1 MGILGGFSV
10 RTTEPTTGQRTTAR
24 GHARRGLVRRRCVRA
39 VVAASAIVLVSIS
52 ATSAGWVAAGRS
64 DAKASRSSTEER
76 LFDIVFPRGIASL
89 DGTGNNRS
97 HPRWG
102 TAYRSYSRVAAP
114 SYADGMRGLVPGAR
128 PRYVSNR
135 VFNDVG
141 QNLFSEN
148 GVTHWGFAWGQFLD
162 HTFGHRAIGTKGGPI
177 TFDPEDPLERFVN
190 DLGAIDFARTPRAPG
205 TGIRSPR
212 GQMNTVSSYI
222 DAWAVYGG
230 TDERL
235 EWLRAGPLDGDPSNN
250 RARLLTSSD
259 GYLPRAGARGDLS
272 EAPAMELMGRLYAT
286 PEFAV
291 VAGDVRANENIALT
305 SLHTLFVR
313 EHNRLVEA
321 LPDRLPAE
329 LKFQIA
335 RRVVMA
341 EIQHITYAEFLP
353 ALGIELAGYRGYRP
367 NVDATLSN
375 EFAVVG
381 YRAHSMVH
389 GEFEPQGDLADY
401 TPQQLDAIRAQG
413 VEVLVTGDAVEF
425 VVPLNVAFGNP
436 DLVAA
441 IGLDAILLGL
451 GAERQYRND
460 EMIDDQLRS
469 VLFQLPG
476 PEVPHPS
483 DCLDGPPLPECFQT
497 VLDLGAVD
505 IKRGRDHGVPTY
517 NELRVA
523 YGLEP
528 KASFAEI
535 TGEETE
541 EFPLDPLI
549 DPGDPIDDPDI
560 LTFVRLLDAEGNDLT
575 LGSPEA
581 DEQAVVGIRRTTL
594 AARLKAIYGNVD
606 RIDAFV
612 GMLSEPHLPGS
623 ELGELQAAIWREQ
636 FRRLRDG
643 DRFFYLNDPS
653 LRIIRQRFGIGA
665 RRTLAEIIL
674 ANTDIEGGELPA
686 NVFKPADLPPD
697 PDVG

>member
-1 MGILGGFSV
+1 M
-10 RTTEPTTGQRTTAR
+10 TAR
-24 GHARRGLVRRRCVRA
+24 RPARRGLVRRRGVRA
-39 VVAASAIVLVSIS
+39 VVAASAVVLMSIS
-52 ATSAGWVAAGRS
+52 TASAGGVAAGRL
-64 DAKASRSSTEER
+64 DPKAGRSSNER
-76 LFDIVFPRGIASL
+76 TLFDIVFPRGVANL
-89 DGTGNNRS
+89 DGVGNNRD

-102 TAYRSYSRVAAP
+102 RAYRAYSRVAEA
-114 SYADGMRGLVPGAR
+114 SYADGVRELVQGPR

-135 VFNDVG
+135 IFNDVG

-148 GVTHWGFAWGQFLD
+148 GVTQWGFAWGQFLD
-162 HTFGHRAIGTKGGPI
+162 HTIGLRAIGTKGGSI
-177 TFDPEDPLERFVN
+177 TFDPEDPLERFAN
-190 DLGAIDFARTPRAPG
+190 DLGTIDFARTPRAPG

-212 GQMNTVSSYI
+212 EQMNTVSSYI

-230 TDERL
+230 TAERL
-235 EWLRAGPLDGDPSNN
+235 EWLRAGRFDGDPSNG
-250 RARLLTSSD
+250 RARLLMSSD
-259 GYLPRAGARGDLS
+259 GYLPRAGARGDPS
-272 EAPAMELMGRLYAT
+272 AAPAMELVGRLYAT
-286 PEFAV
+286 PELAV

-321 LPDRLPAE
+321 LPDRLSAE
-329 LKFQIA
+329 LKFQMA

-341 EIQHITYAEFLP
+341 EIQHITYSEFLP
-353 ALGIELAGYRGYRP
+353 ALGVELAAYRGYRP

-401 TPQQLDAIRAQG
+401 TPEQLDAIRAQG
-413 VEVLVTGDAVEF
+413 VDVLVAGDEVEF

-436 DLVAA
+436 DLVEG

-476 PEVPHPS
+476 PDVPDPS

-497 VLDLGAVD
+497 VLDLGAID
-505 IKRGRDHGVPTY
+505 IKRGRDHGIPTY

-528 KASFAEI
+528 KASFSEV

-541 EFPLDPLI
+541 EIPLDPLI
-549 DPGDPIDDPDI
+549 DPEDPIDDPDI
-560 LTFVRLLDAEGNDLT
+560 LSFVRLLDAEGNELT
-575 LGSPEA
+575 IGSPEA

-594 AARLKAIYGNVD
+594 AARLKAIYGTVD

-697 PDVG
+697 PDLG

>member
-1 MGILGGFSV
+1 M
-10 RTTEPTTGQRTTAR
+10 TG
-24 GHARRGLVRRRCVRA
+24 RRSRRA
-39 VVAASAIVLVSIS
+39 AVAAVLVLMSS
-52 ATSAGWVAAGRS
+52 ATTSAGGVASLAREPSARGVP
-64 DAKASRSSTEER
+64 KHER
-76 LFDIVFPRGIASL
+76 TLFDLMFPRGVASL
-89 DGTGNNRS
+89 DGTGNNRD
-97 HPRWG
+97 HPQWG
-102 TAYRSYSRVAAP
+102 TAYRQYSRAAAP
-114 SYADGMRGLVPGAR
+114 SYADGMHEVVAGSR

-135 VFNDVG
+135 IFNDAG

-148 GVTHWGFAWGQFLD
+148 GVTQWGFAWGQFLD
-162 HTFGHRAIGTKGGPI
+162 HTFGLRAVGTKGGSI
-177 TFDPEDPLERFVN
+177 LFDAEDPLERFVN
-190 DLGAIDFARTPRAPG
+190 DLGEIEFARTPRAPG
-205 TGIRSPR
+205 TGIRTPR
-212 GQMNTVSSYI
+212 EQMNTVSSYI

-230 TDERL
+230 TGERL
-235 EWLRAGPLDGDPSNN
+235 EWLRTGPLDGDPSNN
-250 RARLLTSSD
+250 RARLLMSAD
-259 GYLPRAGARGDLS
+259 GYLPRAGARGDPGA
-272 EAPAMELMGRLYAT
+272 APPMELMGRLYAT
-286 PEFAV
+286 PELAV

-313 EHNRLVEA
+313 EHNRLVAA

-329 LKFQIA
+329 LRFQIA

-341 EIQHITYAEFLP
+341 EIQHITYTEFLP
-353 ALGIELAGYRGYRP
+353 ALGIQLAAYRGYRA

-389 GEFEPQGDLADY
+389 GEFEPRGILADY
-401 TPQQLDAIRAQG
+401 TPEQLDAIRAQG
-413 VEVLVTGDAVEF
+413 VDVVVAGEVVEF
-425 VVPLNVAFGNP
+425 VIPLNVAFGNP
-436 DLVAA
+436 DLVEA

-476 PEVPHPS
+476 PGVPDPS

-497 VLDLGAVD
+497 VLDLGAID
-505 IKRGRDHGVPTY
+505 IKRGRDHGVPVY

-541 EFPLDPLI
+541 EFPDDPLI
-549 DPGDPIDDPDI
+549 DPEDPIDDPDI
-560 LTFVRLLDAEGNDLT
+560 LSFVRLQDAEGRELVI
-575 LGSPEA
+575 GSPEA

-594 AARLKAIYGNVD
+594 AARLKAIYGAVD
-606 RIDAFV
+606 RLDAFV
-612 GMLSEPHLPGS
+612 GMLAEPHLPGS
-623 ELGELQAAIWREQ
+623 ELGELQTAIWKEQ
-636 FRRLRDG
+636 FRRLRAG
-643 DRFFYLNDPS
+643 DRYFYLNDPS

-674 ANTDIEGGELPA
+674 ANTDIEGSRLPA
-686 NVFKPADLPPD
+686 NVFKPTDLPPD
-697 PDVG
+697 PDLG

>member
-1 MGILGGFSV
+1 MSV
-10 RTTEPTTGQRTTAR
+10 PTPSVGRVGAD
-24 GHARRGLVRRRCVRA
+24 RA
-39 VVAASAIVLVSIS
+39 DSK
-52 ATSAGWVAAGRS
+52 
-64 DAKASRSSTEER
+64 DER
-76 LFDIVFPRGIASL
+76 ALFDIVFPGGVASL
-89 DGTGNNRS
+89 DGAGNNRG

-102 TAYRSYSRVAAP
+102 TAYRAYARIAAT
-114 SYADGMRGLVPGAR
+114 SYADGMRRLTAGAR

-148 GVTHWGFAWGQFLD
+148 GVTQWGFAWGQFLD
-162 HTFGHRAIGTKGGPI
+162 HTFGLRAVGTKGGSI
-177 TFDPEDPLERFVN
+177 TFDPQDPLERFVN

-212 GQMNTVSSYI
+212 EQMNTVSSYI

-230 TDERL
+230 TAERL
-235 EWLRAGPLDGDPSNN
+235 EWLRAGRLDDDPSNN
-250 RARLLTSSD
+250 RARLLTSPD
-259 GYLPRAGARGDLS
+259 GYLPRAAARGDPGD
-272 EAPAMELMGRLYAT
+272 APGMELMGRLYAT
-286 PEFAV
+286 PELAV

-321 LPDRLPAE
+321 LPDRLPTE

-341 EIQHITYAEFLP
+341 EIQHITYTEFLP
-353 ALGIELAGYRGYRP
+353 ALGVELAAYRGYRSS
-367 NVDATLSN
+367 VDATLSN
-375 EFAVVG
+375 EFAVIG

-389 GEFEPQGDLADY
+389 GEFEPQGNLADY
-401 TPQQLDAIRAQG
+401 TPEQLDAIRAHG
-413 VEVLVTGDAVEF
+413 VEVLLAGQEVEF

-436 DLVAA
+436 DLVEA

-451 GAERQYRND
+451 GAERQYKND

-476 PEVPHPS
+476 PDVPDPS

-505 IKRGRDHGVPTY
+505 IKRARDHGIPTY
-517 NELRVA
+517 NELRAA

-528 KASFAEI
+528 KASFSEV

-541 EFPLDPLI
+541 EFPNDPLI
-549 DPGDPIDDPDI
+549 DPDDPIDDPDI
-560 LTFVRLLDAEGNDLT
+560 LTFVRLLDAEGRQLT
-575 LGSPEA
+575 PGTPEA

-594 AARLKAIYGNVD
+594 AARLKAIYGSVD
-606 RIDAFV
+606 RLEAFV
-612 GMLSEPHLPGS
+612 GMLAEPHLPGS
-623 ELGELQAAIWREQ
+623 ELGELQTAIWTEQ
-636 FRRLRDG
+636 FGRLRDG

-674 ANTDIEGGELPA
+674 ANTDIEGSQLPA
-686 NVFKPADLPPD
+686 NVFKPTRPPARSRSRLIA
-697 PDVG
+697 